1 MVEVLTVP
9 VVVTRSHFGYDSTDE
24 LMLNSITNV
33 VIVTQSNRDTKIQQN
48 SINTSMGLIS
58 IVIIVKG
65 KTITD
70 SVERIVK

>member
-24 LMLNSITNV
+24 LMVNAITKV

-48 SINTSMGLIS
+48 SINTSMRAIS